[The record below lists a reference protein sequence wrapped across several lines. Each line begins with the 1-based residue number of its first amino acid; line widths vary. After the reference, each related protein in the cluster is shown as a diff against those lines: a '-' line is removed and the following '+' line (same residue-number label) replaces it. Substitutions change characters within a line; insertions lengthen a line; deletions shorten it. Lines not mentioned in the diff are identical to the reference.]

1 METTESDCRDATPD
15 RASWGPLALPAGS
28 GADHAGCVGWRI
40 RSQRSRSGR
49 PPHRVASEE
58 VNRVVHADHSAP
70 GSSRPGDDA
79 PHATRTAVA
88 SVGLVTAFAG
98 AEHGVGELTQPST
111 DPGSLFIESW
121 PHVAA
126 FEPLGGEPAMTL
138 IPDLRVAGVVTIL
151 TSLALGWWVLRVQA
165 RRRDGWLL
173 LGLSVVLLLVGGG
186 FGPPL
191 IGLMLGYA
199 MLRAVP
205 SRPLARPPGT
215 ARRALGRRWR
225 LLLVLTVSSF
235 LALFPGLVLLRW
247 WTGIDGSWLPAL
259 LPPAAFTGLVLT
271 LLAALAHDRTAD
283 TSPAVER

>member
-1 METTESDCRDATPD
+1 MFTRTTQSQVPRAPAT
-15 RASWGPLALPAGS
+15 
-28 GADHAGCVGWRI
+28 
-40 RSQRSRSGR
+40 
-49 PPHRVASEE
+49 
-58 VNRVVHADHSAP
+58 SA
-70 GSSRPGDDA
+70 R
-79 PHATRTAVA
+79 HATRTVVA
-88 SVGLVTAFAG
+88 ALGLVTAFAG
-98 AEHGVGELTQPST
+98 LEHGVGELTQPST

-138 IPDLRVAGVVTIL
+138 IPDLRVSGVVTIL
-151 TSLALGWWVLRVQA
+151 FSLALGWWAVRARA

-191 IGLMLGYA
+191 LGLLLGYA

-225 LLLVLTVSSF
+225 QLLVLTVSSF
-235 LALFPGLVLLRW
+235 LALFPGMVLLRW

-259 LPPAAFTGLVLT
+259 LTPAAFTALVLT
-271 LLAALAHDRTAD
+271 LVAALAHDRTAG
-283 TSPAVER
+283 TSPEVER